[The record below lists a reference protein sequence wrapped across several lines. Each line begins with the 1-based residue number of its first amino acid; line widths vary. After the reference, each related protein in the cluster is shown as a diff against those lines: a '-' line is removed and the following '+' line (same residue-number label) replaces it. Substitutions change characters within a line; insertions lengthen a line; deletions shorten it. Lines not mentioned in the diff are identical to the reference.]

1 MGKEID
7 RVISYVYGSAK
18 KAIGPKR
25 VSRRKVKKAGK
36 EVKHGYAQDV
46 IPVKAIRNGIIQT
59 KTGSYIKILEILP
72 INFVDKEPVEQAD
85 IASIFASLFHEGP
98 RQIHI
103 KCITDKS
110 NPSRLISYIHES
122 CEKEKWQRGISDR
135 VVECAKDN
143 IEKAV
148 TISENSSLA
157 KRYFVI
163 YKYEGKSTDINNI
176 FFEMETMRQSIT
188 MTLMQAGNA
197 VIDYG
202 YEKSSYEAGEILYYF
217 FNRQS
222 CRRESFQQ
230 RIDRITYDA
239 VQLKESGYSNINKKV
254 NDKDLIAPRGLYFSN
269 FEYIYMDGQYKTYLA
284 LKEKGHPAYAVP
296 GWLDSFTSIGDG
308 TEVDIYIERL
318 PHDAAYMAIEQY
330 TRVRIVSGN
339 EKVNNSTKRKE
350 IYNQA
355 NNNMAIIN
363 ALEADEDLFNVMI
376 ILTISAASVRE
387 LKALKTVVVKQLSR
401 NRRYVE
407 EAYANTRDFFLAT
420 TPLMEIPRAIFG
432 RNKRN
437 YLTSSLE
444 SLYLF
449 TSYEMFDPTGFIL
462 GENARN
468 SNSSLVAVNP
478 FNTAVYPNANM
489 AIFGMSGAG
498 KTMSTQIIARAMRV
512 AGQRVFF
519 ILPMKAHEYLAGCK
533 AIDGSY
539 IQLAPGSK
547 DRINICEI
555 RPESNIDR
563 EIVYDAVSQKDSF
576 LSKKIAFLMTW
587 LQLNMYTSQM
597 TMEEIDIAEVELANL
612 YFDFGISAD
621 NSSIYDKDGALKPMP
636 IIGDI
641 YDRFAERPELARV
654 NKAIKKYVT
663 GQCQNMNG
671 PTNVDLTN
679 KFICF
684 DVDEANMNKELLA
697 PFILAAIDCAYSL
710 IRQSRV
716 YLDTIFLDETWRLL
730 AHHGAAELIKDMVKI
745 IRGYGGAVVTITQD
759 INDYISNP
767 AGKAIVA
774 NTAIKMVMHLERP
787 ECRALAENL
796 GLSEEDIR
804 VITRLKRGQ
813 AMIITALNKI
823 VVNIR
828 PSEKEEREFTTDP
841 NKLKTIA
848 EEKATNGEDR

>member
-1 MGKEID
+1 MDKELD
-7 RVISYVYGSAK
+7 
-18 KAIGPKR
+18 KAIGYAYRSVKKILCSER
-25 VSRRKVKKAGK
+25 TGQRRKKEKKK
-36 EVKHGYAQDV
+36 VIKHGYSQDV
-46 IPVKAIRNGIIQT
+46 LPVKAIKNGIIQT

-72 INFVDKEPVEQAD
+72 INFVDKEPQEQAD
-85 IASIFASLFHEGP
+85 IAGIFASLFHEGP
-98 RQIHI
+98 RQIHL

-110 NPSRLISYIHES
+110 NPSRLISLIHER
-122 CEKEKWQRGISDR
+122 CEKEKWQRGLSEKVI
-135 VVECAKDN
+135 ECAKDN
-143 IEKAV
+143 INKAIA
-148 TISENSSLA
+148 ISENSSLT

-176 FFEMETMRQSIT
+176 FFEMEAVRQSIA
-188 MTLMQAGNA
+188 MTFMQAGNA

-217 FNRQS
+217 FNRQT

-230 RIDRITYDA
+230 RIDRFTYDA
-239 VQLKESGYSNINKKV
+239 AQLKEAGQDNMGKPVS
-254 NDKDLIAPRGLYFSN
+254 DKDLIAPKGLYFTNS
-269 FEYIYMDGQYKTYLA
+269 EYIYIDGQYKTYLI
-284 LKEKGHPAYAVP
+284 LKEKGHPAYAIP

-308 TEVDIYIERL
+308 TEVDIYIDRL
-318 PHDAAYMAIEQY
+318 PHDTTYMALEQY
-330 TRVRIVSGN
+330 TRVKIVSGN

-350 IYNQA
+350 IFHQA

-363 ALEADEDLFNVMI
+363 ALEADEDLFNVVI
-376 ILTISAASVRE
+376 ILTISAASIKE
-387 LKALKTVVVKQLSR
+387 LKVLKNVIVKQLSR
-401 NRRYVE
+401 SRRYVE
-407 EAYANTRDFFLAT
+407 EAYANTRELFLAT
-420 TPLMEIPRAIFG
+420 MPLMEIPHAIFS

-462 GENARN
+462 GENARGN
-468 SNSSLVAVNP
+468 NSSLVALNP
-478 FNTAVYPNANM
+478 FNTAIYPNANI
-489 AIFGMSGAG
+489 AVFGMSGAG
-498 KTMSTQIIARAMRV
+498 KTMSTQIIARAMRIT
-512 AGQRVFF
+512 GQRVFF
-519 ILPMKAHEYLAGCK
+519 ILPMKAHEYLTGCK

-563 EIVYDAVSQKDSF
+563 EIFHDAVSQNDSF
-576 LSKKIAFLMTW
+576 LSRKIAFLVTW
-587 LQLNMYTSQM
+587 MQLNMYTSRM

-621 NSSIYDKDGALKPMP
+621 NSSIYEKDGTLKPMP

-641 YDRFAERPELARV
+641 YDRFAERPELERV
-654 NKAIKKYVT
+654 NKVIRKYVT

-671 PTNVDLTN
+671 QTNVDLTN

-684 DVDEANMNKELLA
+684 DVDESNMNKELLA

-710 IRQSRV
+710 IRQNRL

-730 AHHGAAELIKDMVKI
+730 VHNGAAELIKDMVKI
-745 IRGYGGAVVTITQD
+745 IRGYGGSVVTITQD

-774 NTAIKMVMHLERP
+774 NTAIKIVMHLERP
-787 ECRALAENL
+787 ECRALAESL
-796 GLSEEDIR
+796 GLGEDDVRI
-804 VITRLKRGQ
+804 ITHLKRGQ

-841 NKLKTIA
+841 NKLKAIA
-848 EEKATNGEDR
+848 EERAKCDAGG

>member
-1 MGKEID
+1 
-7 RVISYVYGSAK
+7 
-18 KAIGPKR
+18 
-25 VSRRKVKKAGK
+25 
-36 EVKHGYAQDV
+36 
-46 IPVKAIRNGIIQT
+46 
-59 KTGSYIKILEILP
+59 
-72 INFVDKEPVEQAD
+72 
-85 IASIFASLFHEGP
+85 
-98 RQIHI
+98 
-103 KCITDKS
+103 
-110 NPSRLISYIHES
+110 
-122 CEKEKWQRGISDR
+122 
-135 VVECAKDN
+135 
-143 IEKAV
+143 
-148 TISENSSLA
+148 
-157 KRYFVI
+157 
-163 YKYEGKSTDINNI
+163 
-176 FFEMETMRQSIT
+176 
-188 MTLMQAGNA
+188 
-197 VIDYG
+197 
-202 YEKSSYEAGEILYYF
+202 
-217 FNRQS
+217 
-222 CRRESFQQ
+222 
-230 RIDRITYDA
+230 
-239 VQLKESGYSNINKKV
+239 
-254 NDKDLIAPRGLYFSN
+254 
-269 FEYIYMDGQYKTYLA
+269 
-284 LKEKGHPAYAVP
+284 
-296 GWLDSFTSIGDG
+296 
-308 TEVDIYIERL
+308 
-318 PHDAAYMAIEQY
+318 
-330 TRVRIVSGN
+330 
-339 EKVNNSTKRKE
+339 
-350 IYNQA
+350 
-355 NNNMAIIN
+355 
-363 ALEADEDLFNVMI
+363 
-376 ILTISAASVRE
+376 
-387 LKALKTVVVKQLSR
+387 
-401 NRRYVE
+401 
-407 EAYANTRDFFLAT
+407 
-420 TPLMEIPRAIFG
+420 
-432 RNKRN
+432 
-437 YLTSSLE
+437 
-444 SLYLF
+444 
-449 TSYEMFDPTGFIL
+449 
-462 GENARN
+462 
-468 SNSSLVAVNP
+468 
-478 FNTAVYPNANM
+478 
-489 AIFGMSGAG
+489 
-498 KTMSTQIIARAMRV
+498 
-512 AGQRVFF
+512 
-519 ILPMKAHEYLAGCK
+519 
-533 AIDGSY
+533 
-539 IQLAPGSK
+539 
-547 DRINICEI
+547 
-555 RPESNIDR
+555 
-563 EIVYDAVSQKDSF
+563 
-576 LSKKIAFLMTW
+576 MTW

-848 EEKATNGEDR
+848 EEKATNGEGR